1 MCYQYSAL
9 STGIGRPELVLGVQ
23 NRLCAC
29 PLLVMSIRVQNW
41 YWYCSEPVLCFA
53 QNQYCL
59 QGPEPV
65 LCLARTGNVLW
76 SEPVLI
82 VQVQNQYWAVLRTGS
97 ARSCLAPNRKC
108 TEPVLGVSQ
117 NRYWACTEPVLGRYQ
132 FQACHCCSK
141 PVLSCPEPVLCNYRF
156 GE

>member
-41 YWYCSEPVLCFA
+41 YWYCSEPVLCSA
-53 QNQYCL
+53 PNQYCL

-65 LCLARTGNVLW
+65 LCLTRTGNVHC

-82 VQVQNQYWAVLRTGS
+82 VQVQNRYWAVLRTGIV
-97 ARSCLAPNRKC
+97 RSCAAPNRKC
-108 TEPVLGVSQ
+108 SEPVLGSAQ
-117 NRYWACTEPVLGRYQ
+117 NRYCAPVLGTKQEMLRTGIVQ
-132 FQACHCCSK
+132 
-141 PVLSCPEPVLCNYRF
+141 CPRTAIGHAQNR
-156 GE
+156 